1 MQSARNGYL
10 VVAAVLAGVVVAS
23 AAWSF
28 PARSPTVNPTVNTM
42 QAGAPEPVAA
52 PVSSPNPNYSV
63 TQADQ
68 AIAGTAERIAASLG
82 LSSEPITTATRS
94 NICGASPAGWINANE
109 VRAIGPRTS
118 VRINVSAWR
127 AGAASNAFKELAEA
141 AGKCATVRSDPDIDR
156 LVAVNVAGQAQ
167 QVVGIVRV
175 GDTLSVVN
183 TATLA
188 GDAEAL
194 AWQAVASAEW
204 IVKKQLAGV
213 CLNPTSATEPDNT
226 ERDPYSPSYSG
237 AKKSVQLSL
246 PVTRPIDSTVQQS
259 LLQIST
265 DATWVPPPPI
275 PRNDLAPLAPAGI
288 GGTLTAP
295 WLIDPDTVNPPAG
308 TEPTTQS
315 TTEATESPTFPES
328 PTTLA
333 TYRIPFEDVA
343 GPGCGWKFA
352 DTNVPIFDAAH
363 IAALSQPIQLKA
375 LVAATREQGD
385 WLVASASWPG
395 RYQSWLDSKRSY
407 ANWERY
413 REVLDLAK
421 ADLELARRR
430 YADSFA
436 AATSPPSPLPSSS
449 PTSSD
454 GPTQSPTPTPTPTPT
469 PGDGV
474 GASGAAPNNGN
485 SP

>member
-10 VVAAVLAGVVVAS
+10 VVAAVLVGVVVAS

-42 QAGAPEPVAA
+42 QAARPEPVAA
-52 PVSSPNPNYSV
+52 PVASPNPNYSV

-141 AGKCATVRSDPDIDR
+141 AGKCATVRSDPDTDR

-167 QVVGIVRV
+167 QVVGVVRV

-194 AWQAVASAEW
+194 AWQAVASAEQ

-259 LLQIST
+259 LRQTST

-295 WLIDPDTVNPPAG
+295 WLIDPDMVNPPAG
-308 TEPTTQS
+308 AEP
-315 TTEATESPTFPES
+315 TTEATESPTLPES

-333 TYRIPFEDVA
+333 TYRIPFEDVV

-375 LVAATREQGD
+375 LVAATRKQGN
-385 WLVASASWPG
+385 WLVATASWPG
-395 RYQSWLDSKRSY
+395 RYQLWLDSKRSY
-407 ANWERY
+407 ADWERY

-421 ADLELARRR
+421 AELELARRR

-436 AATSPPSPLPSSS
+436 AATSSPSPLPSSS
-449 PTSSD
+449 PTSPA
-454 GPTQSPTPTPTPTPT
+454 GPTQSPTPDPDP
-469 PGDGV
+469 GV

-485 SP
+485 NP